1 MVILG
6 IDPGTARVGY
16 GVVEI
21 LGNKITHLDSG
32 LIKVSSRGVEA
43 LSEIESGIKELVR
56 RRKPERVGVEKLFFV
71 KNQKTGIR
79 VAEARGVILNAALKA
94 GLEIVE
100 LAPTEVKLALTGSG
114 NASKEAVAKMVR
126 YFVRLP
132 DNEVVDDVT
141 DALAIAI
148 AASRRNSF

>member
-94 GLEIVE
+94 GLGTVDA
-100 LAPTEVKLALTGSG
+100 APTEVKLALTGSG

>member
-6 IDPGTARVGY
+6 IDPGTTRVGY
-16 GVVEI
+16 GVI
-21 LGNKITHLDSG
+21 KANGNKIEYVRGGLLKTGGPAADSLRVMESDLG
-32 LIKVSSRGVEA
+32 KVIE
-43 LSEIESGIKELVR
+43 EI
-56 RRKPERVGVEKLFFV
+56 KPERAGIEKLFFA

-79 VAEARGVILNAALKA
+79 VAEARGVLLNTAAKA

-100 LAPTEVKLALTGSG
+100 LAPSEVKLALTGSG

-126 YFVRLP
+126 YFVKLP
-132 DNEVVDDVT
+132 KEKIVDDVT

-148 AASRRNSF
+148 AVSRRMI

>member
-79 VAEARGVILNAALKA
+79 VAEARGGIRRTA
-94 GLEIVE
+94 G
-100 LAPTEVKLALTGSG
+100 
-114 NASKEAVAKMVR
+114 ASSIRV
-126 YFVRLP
+126 
-132 DNEVVDDVT
+132 
-141 DALAIAI
+141 
-148 AASRRNSF
+148 